1 MVASE
6 EKTFF
11 PGRAADLKMINE
23 KGEETKIGSFGVL
36 HPDVLKNYEIVYP
49 CSILEMEIELFL

>member
-1 MVASE
+1 MFA

-11 PGRAADLKMINE
+11 PGRAADLKMISE
-23 KGEETKIGSFGVL
+23 TGEETKIGCFGVL

-49 CSILEMEIELFL
+49 CSILEMEIELFM